1 MTYPQEYSFHD
12 INLAWRRAS
21 LRGIGGRS
29 SASRGYQ
36 KKKDMQALVPRQAF
50 VGNLMMLSH
59 SQSRPGTPQANGQA
73 QSRRTNRS
81 TMSGTTA
88 GELGEEIVRQAG
100 PCRPVGGRGIR

>member
-36 KKKDMQALVPRQAF
+36 KKKRYASTGPPSSFRRKPDDALPFAIPPR
-50 VGNLMMLSH
+50 NST
-59 SQSRPGTPQANGQA
+59 SKRPGPIATD
-73 QSRRTNRS
+73 
-81 TMSGTTA
+81 
-88 GELGEEIVRQAG
+88 E
-100 PCRPVGGRGIR
+100 

>member
-36 KKKDMQALVPRQAF
+36 KKKKICKHWSPVK
-50 VGNLMMLSH
+50 LS
-59 SQSRPGTPQANGQA
+59 SET
-73 QSRRTNRS
+73 
-81 TMSGTTA
+81 
-88 GELGEEIVRQAG
+88 
-100 PCRPVGGRGIR
+100 